1 MWQRSALFC
10 TFCPFKRSDKQTKNL
25 IEELDRFVPKRDK
38 HLVIESRATNVIAS
52 ALNLIDLLEESFS
65 PEESEELTRRLI
77 LGIKNRSPDKFKRKI
92 REYKQNEDK
101 KHV

>member
-1 MWQRSALFC
+1 M
-10 TFCPFKRSDKQTKNL
+10 DKQTKNL

-92 REYKQNEDK
+92 RDYKQNEDK